1 MKTKT
6 IMYKNAE
13 LEVTSDGRIFQ
24 YGKEL
29 KQHMLGRNLKYAYVN
44 AYKSWDAYKPELVN
58 VARAVC

>member
-1 MKTKT
+1 MRKNYKTKT

-29 KQHMLGRNLKYAYVN
+29 AYMLMGQHK
-44 AYKSWDAYKPELVN
+44 
-58 VARAVC
+58 